1 MKAEGVRA
9 IALTA
14 AVNPEP
20 ATQPKTLPHPCPLP
34 LGEGELS
41 SAFASHRSRT
51 RLGGCWKNRGA
62 RWLSPSP
69 SGRGIKGEGES
80 SAVKPTADFAAAAL
94 PVFSRNAQTRRSAL
108 RSNPRGFT
116 LIELLVVIAIIA
128 ILAALLLPALARAK
142 SKARQTSCLSNLHQI
157 GLGFALYLADAAD
170 RFPDQRPLKT
180 ALGYRPWIDWPPSDP
195 RAGWASLTLSNYLG
209 SSPVWLCAE
218 LAASTTLSK
227 LPQCVQLARTNDP
240 TSGVGYW
247 LWRFDRTDDPVP
259 LDNFWLKTPQRA
271 LEDLR
276 VANNP
281 TVGIPQSLGDVEF
294 AVDPYFP
301 STAPTVAAE
310 LKGLAVH
317 RKGRNRLM
325 LDQRAE
331 FVRDARLK

>member
-1 MKAEGVRA
+1 M
-9 IALTA
+9 
-14 AVNPEP
+14 
-20 ATQPKTLPHPCPLP
+20 
-34 LGEGELS
+34 
-41 SAFASHRSRT
+41 
-51 RLGGCWKNRGA
+51 
-62 RWLSPSP
+62 
-69 SGRGIKGEGES
+69 
-80 SAVKPTADFAAAAL
+80 
-94 PVFSRNAQTRRSAL
+94 FSRNAQTRRSAL

-157 GLGFALYLADAAD
+157 GIGFALYLSDAAD

-180 ALGYRPWIDWPPSDP
+180 ALGYRPWTDWPPSDP

-209 SSPVWLCAE
+209 SSPVWRCAE
-218 LAASTTLSK
+218 LAASATLSK
-227 LPQCVQLARTNDP
+227 LPQCVQLARTND
-240 TSGVGYW
+240 SSSAVGYW

-259 LDNFWLKTPQRA
+259 LDNFWLKSPQRS